1 MYLRC
6 NRRTKD
12 GKEHCYW
19 NIVESKRCAGGRVI
33 QRQVLYL
40 GEINDSQREAWCRVI
55 EAFDEEK
62 QASTQLA
69 LFPAHRE
76 VPGYARG
83 YGVQVRLEAMELHR
97 PRQWGACWL
106 ACHLYRELGL
116 EEFWEARL
124 PDSREGT
131 RWRDILQT
139 LVCYRLIDPGSEW
152 RLHRLWYEQ
161 SALGELLG
169 ADEGLVEKNALYRCL
184 DKLLVHKRELFSHLT
199 GRWRD
204 LFGAR
209 FEVLLYDLTST
220 YFESDLSEDRQ
231 GKRRYGYS
239 RDKRPD
245 CVQVV
250 IALIVTPEGFPLAYE
265 VLPGNTSDKTT
276 LRAFLQKIQAQY
288 GKAQRIWV
296 MDRGIPTEEVLAEM
310 RAADPPVYY
319 LVGTPKG
326 RLTKLERELLPL
338 SWQAVRAGVQ
348 VKLLPKEQELYVF
361 AESEDR
367 VNKERAMR
375 RRQLKRLLKRLKELQ
390 QITFKDARELLI
402 KLGEAKGRYRAA
414 WRLVDITLPETSSKK
429 KSSVSTASNH
439 PETTENTPTFTFRL
453 NRKKLRQARR
463 REGRYLLRT
472 NLCGRDP
479 AELWQFYIQLTEVEA
494 AFKNLKDDLQLRPIF
509 HQLER
514 RIEAHIFVAFIAYCL
529 HVTLRAHLKPL
540 APGLTS
546 RAVLDKLA
554 AIQMLDVHFPTT
566 DGRTLILSRYTQ
578 PTKDQQLILERL
590 KLTLPPQPP
599 PRITAAGQL
608 VRHPEPVPV

>member
-6 NRRTKD
+6 NRRIKD

-40 GEINDSQREAWCRVI
+40 GEINDSQREAWCRVM

-76 VPGYARG
+76 VPGYARA

-161 SALGELLG
+161 SAMGDLLG

-184 DKLLVHKRELFSHLT
+184 DKLLVHKRELLSHLT
-199 GRWRD
+199 ARWRD

-220 YFESDLSEDRQ
+220 YFESDPPEDRQ

-276 LRAFLQKIQAQY
+276 LRAFLQKIEVQY

-326 RLTKLERELLPL
+326 RLTKLERDLLAL

-361 AESEDR
+361 AESRDR

-375 RRQLKRLLKRLKELQ
+375 RRQLKSLLKRLKELQ
-390 QITFKDARELLI
+390 QMTFKDARQLLI

-414 WRLVDITLPETSSKK
+414 WRFVDITLPETSSKK
-429 KSSVSTASNH
+429 KSSVSTASNNF
-439 PETTENTPTFTFRL
+439 ETADNTPTFTFRL
-453 NRKKLRQARR
+453 NRKKLRQARH

-479 AELWQFYIQLTEVEA
+479 AQLWQFYIQLTEVEA

-590 KLTLPPQPP
+590 RLTLPPQPP
-599 PRITAAGQL
+599 PRITAAGRL
-608 VRHPEPVPV
+608 MRHPEPVLV